1 MMTSP
6 TGNSFPINKMIRA
19 KRAFTLVEVLV
30 TLVILGGGIVI
41 IFKTYLTSLDQL
53 NYLTSR
59 LYATI
64 ILDNNITSLQRA
76 LRTNHALNMDL
87 NHSASVEVGGKKIA
101 FDQDVKVS
109 AQSELDRLFQADLT
123 LGWREGRKNVQL
135 RRSAY
140 IFDRGDTN

>member
-1 MMTSP
+1 
-6 TGNSFPINKMIRA
+6 MIRA
-19 KRAFTLVEVLV
+19 KKAFTLVEVLV

-64 ILDNNITSLQRA
+64 ILDNNITALQRA
-76 LRTNHALNMDL
+76 LRANHALNMDL